1 VEDKMNVTITSR
13 KFKARENLKSY
24 ITDEA
29 LSLEKFFDNIQ
40 DVEVILSFQESKEM
54 LKIAEIVVKVPGH
67 VLSAT
72 EESEEFE
79 KSVHLAVEKLER
91 QLKKLKTK
99 INERI

>member
-1 VEDKMNVTITSR
+1 MNVTITSR
-13 KFKARENLKSY
+13 KFKARENLKSF
-24 ITDEA
+24 ITDEV

-54 LKIAEIVVKVPGH
+54 LKIAELIVKVPGH
-67 VLSAT
+67 ILSAT
-72 EESEEFE
+72 EETEEFE
-79 KSVHLAVEKLER
+79 KSVHIAVEKLER